1 MRQLTADTIIKIKS
15 TRPELTGDTKIRL
28 SRVIGLKEWHDHL
41 IQDFRDKTAT
51 GTVRRWSDGKL
62 HEKTDKGWRVLPH
75 YREYNVAQNKHE
87 DKKNRKT
94 PQPSGVAT
102 QKQFD
107 NFIDE
112 LFNNPQLR
120 EPKAV
125 RLPDLNRKLMKQIGL
140 DKNTSFIFSS
150 RYMHI
155 SPARKGQRNQ
165 DLRKEEYKE
174 IPNVIKNA
182 KQAILEKGTGDFKL
196 LFPDK
201 QNPNKVNKIIL
212 SKMNRGNF
220 IVTVG
225 KVDKGNAYEP
235 QKIKVVGEGVAPSI

>member
-1 MRQLTADTIIKIKS
+1 MRTLKADTIIKIKKP
-15 TRPELTGDTKIRL
+15 RPELTGDTKIRL
-28 SRVIGLKEWHDHL
+28 SRIIGLKEWHDNL
-41 IQDFRDKTAT
+41 I
-51 GTVRRWSDGKL
+51 
-62 HEKTDKGWRVLPH
+62 
-75 YREYNVAQNKHE
+75 
-87 DKKNRKT
+87 
-94 PQPSGVAT
+94 
-102 QKQFD
+102 
-107 NFIDE
+107 
-112 LFNNPQLR
+112 
-120 EPKAV
+120 
-125 RLPDLNRKLMKQIGL
+125 
-140 DKNTSFIFSS
+140 
-150 RYMHI
+150 
-155 SPARKGQRNQ
+155 Q

>member
-1 MRQLTADTIIKIKS
+1 M
-15 TRPELTGDTKIRL
+15 TGDTRIRL
-28 SRVIGLKEWHDHL
+28 SQIVDLALFVKDY
-41 IQDFRDKTAT
+41 RDRTPT

-62 HEKTDKGWRVLPH
+62 HEKTNTGWKVVAHSKGYDVER
-75 YREYNVAQNKHE
+75 NKKE
-87 DKKNRKT
+87 EKKNRKT
-94 PQPSGVAT
+94 PTPSGVAT
-102 QKQFD
+102 QRQFD

-112 LFNNPQLR
+112 LFENPQLR

-125 RLPDLNRKLMKQIGL
+125 RLPDMNKKLMKQIGL

-155 SPARKGQRNQ
+155 SPARKGSRNQ

-174 IPNVIKNA
+174 IPSVLKNA
-182 KQAILEKGTGDFKL
+182 KTAILERGTGDFKL

-201 QNPNKVNKIIL
+201 QNPNKVNKLIL
-212 SKMNRGNF
+212 SKTNRGNF

-225 KVDKGNAYEP
+225 KIDKGNAYEP

>member
-1 MRQLTADTIIKIKS
+1 MRQLTDDTVIRVKAS
-15 TRPELTGDTKIRL
+15 RPPLTGDTRIRL
-28 SRVIGLKEWHDHL
+28 RQIVDLKDWHDKL
-41 IQDFRDKTAT
+41 IKDFRDKTET

-62 HEKTDKGWRVLPH
+62 HEKTNKGWRVLPH
-75 YREYNVAQNKHE
+75 YREYNVEQNKHE
-87 DKKNRKT
+87 NRKNRKT
-94 PQPSGVAT
+94 PKPSDVAT

-107 NFIDE
+107 NFIED
-112 LFNNPQLR
+112 LFNNPNIK

-125 RLPDLNRKLMKQIGL
+125 RLLDLDRKLMKQIGL

-150 RYMHI
+150 RYNHI
-155 SPARKGQRNQ
+155 SPARKGQHNQ

-182 KQAILEKGTGDFKL
+182 KHAYLEKGTGDFKL

-212 SKMNRGNF
+212 SKMNQGNF

-235 QKIKVVGEGVAPSI
+235 QKTKVVGEGVAPSI